1 MKEGK
6 IVPSQITVELIK
18 KNILANPNVK
28 CFLIDGFPRNME
40 QAGMFEN
47 EVERREKIREGRESG
62 QEREE
67 EQENGER
74 RTQERL
80 RGNKKK
86 KEEEEEE
93 REMRRRM
100 EKTEDEKKKESDS

>member
-18 KNILANPNVK
+18 KNILANPHVK

-47 EVERREKIREGRESG
+47 DV
-62 QEREE
+62 REE
-67 EQENGER
+67 KR
-74 RTQERL
+74 
-80 RGNKKK
+80 
-86 KEEEEEE
+86 
-93 REMRRRM
+93 
-100 EKTEDEKKKESDS
+100 